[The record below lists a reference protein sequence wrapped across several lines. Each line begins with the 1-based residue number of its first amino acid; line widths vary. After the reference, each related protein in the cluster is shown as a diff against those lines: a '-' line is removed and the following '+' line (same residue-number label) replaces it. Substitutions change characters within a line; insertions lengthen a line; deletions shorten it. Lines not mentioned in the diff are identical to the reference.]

1 MSVKLQINSL
11 QALERLIGGDSE
23 LEFEIRQSVVEN
35 FTKKHLTTIANSEL
49 IKNAS
54 AAVKTEIHRTF
65 FDTVIS
71 GSGWNSSEQ
80 IVFKKEYLDN
90 LKYELTYSAKQTLNK
105 VVEDVIEEAKTK
117 EKIEAALDTA
127 ANYIVNTLTESNLT
141 ARLNRMVDAKLKER
155 LGL

>member
-35 FTKKHLTTIANSEL
+35 FAKKHLTTIANSEL
-49 IKNAS
+49 IRTAD
-54 AAVKTEIHRTF
+54 AAVKNHIRSTF
-65 FDTVIS
+65 FDTVKS
-71 GSGWNSSEQ
+71 GNGWGSSEQ
-80 IVFKKEYLDN
+80 IVFKKEYLDK
-90 LKYELTYSAKQTLNK
+90 LKDSLTYQAKQTLTK
-105 VVEDVIEEAKTK
+105 VVDDAIEEYKTK
-117 EKIEAALDTA
+117 EKIDAALDTA
-127 ANYIVNTLTESNLT
+127 TNYIVNTLTESNLT